1 MGVKFGR
8 KRKWDFIGKP
18 VSFFVDFTYTKKN
31 GGCKMNEDK
40 EQQVYVKVKD
50 FAGNEYV
57 CPIDAL
63 KNMKEVPEDVLD
75 NCVDD
80 ATVGRYAGNIKIV
93 K

>member
-1 MGVKFGR
+1 
-8 KRKWDFIGKP
+8 
-18 VSFFVDFTYTKKN
+18 
-31 GGCKMNEDK
+31 MNADK

-63 KNMKEVPEDVLD
+63 RDLKEVPEDVLD

>member
-1 MGVKFGR
+1 
-8 KRKWDFIGKP
+8 
-18 VSFFVDFTYTKKN
+18 
-31 GGCKMNEDK
+31 MNEDK

-50 FAGNEYV
+50 FAGNDYV

-63 KNMKEVPEDVLD
+63 KNLKEVSEEVLD

>member
-1 MGVKFGR
+1 
-8 KRKWDFIGKP
+8 
-18 VSFFVDFTYTKKN
+18 
-31 GGCKMNEDK
+31 MNEDR

-63 KNMKEVPEDVLD
+63 KNLKEVSEEVLD

>member
-1 MGVKFGR
+1 
-8 KRKWDFIGKP
+8 
-18 VSFFVDFTYTKKN
+18 
-31 GGCKMNEDK
+31 MNEDK

-63 KNMKEVPEDVLD
+63 KNLKEVSEDVLD

-93 K
+93 

>member
-1 MGVKFGR
+1 
-8 KRKWDFIGKP
+8 
-18 VSFFVDFTYTKKN
+18 
-31 GGCKMNEDK
+31 MNEDK

-50 FAGNEYV
+50 VAGNEFF

-63 KNMKEVPEDVLD
+63 KNINEVTEEVLD

-80 ATVGRYAGNIKIV
+80 ATVGRYSGNIKVI

>member
-1 MGVKFGR
+1 
-8 KRKWDFIGKP
+8 
-18 VSFFVDFTYTKKN
+18 
-31 GGCKMNEDK
+31 MNEGK

>member
-1 MGVKFGR
+1 
-8 KRKWDFIGKP
+8 
-18 VSFFVDFTYTKKN
+18 
-31 GGCKMNEDK
+31 MNEDK
-40 EQQVYVKVKD
+40 EEQVYVKVKD

-63 KNMKEVPEDVLD
+63 KNLKEVSEKVLD

>member
-1 MGVKFGR
+1 
-8 KRKWDFIGKP
+8 
-18 VSFFVDFTYTKKN
+18 
-31 GGCKMNEDK
+31 MNEDK
-40 EQQVYVKVKD
+40 EEQVYVKVKD

>member
-1 MGVKFGR
+1 
-8 KRKWDFIGKP
+8 
-18 VSFFVDFTYTKKN
+18 
-31 GGCKMNEDK
+31 MNEDK

-63 KNMKEVPEDVLD
+63 KNMKEVPEDILD